1 MNIKFCGQWQRE
13 REVDVSQSPMMT
25 AEGPGKYGR
34 REKLILF
41 PQQNTINEY
50 LWPMAERGGEREGER
65 GTCVTISNDDG

>member
-50 LWPMAERGGEREGER
+50 
-65 GTCVTISNDDG
+65 